1 MAENQ
6 NGRNVAEQGASC
18 EGHMCPHPGRG
29 HGDGGSAGGSV
40 GHAAGRGSR
49 NMIVVP
55 CYCSMLLFPDMVKA
69 NYRLHCIADWHV
81 YPYELERAQ
90 GNENRNPCWRQRECL
105 SRQAGMRLRILFS
118 NSNLLRVWETTE
130 R

>member
-1 MAENQ
+1 MT
-6 NGRNVAEQGASC
+6 
-18 EGHMCPHPGRG
+18 GHMCPHPGRG

-90 GNENRNPCWRQRECL
+90 GNENRNPCWRQRGVCHGRHASAYLIFE
-105 SRQAGMRLRILFS
+105 F
-118 NSNLLRVWETTE
+118 
-130 R
+130 

>member
-1 MAENQ
+1 
-6 NGRNVAEQGASC
+6 
-18 EGHMCPHPGRG
+18 
-29 HGDGGSAGGSV
+29 
-40 GHAAGRGSR
+40 
-49 NMIVVP
+49 MIVVP

-90 GNENRNPCWRQRECL
+90 GNENRNPCWRQRGVCH
-105 SRQAGMRLRILFS
+105 GMRLRILFS
-118 NSNLLRVWETTE
+118 NSNLFRMWETTE

>member
-1 MAENQ
+1 M
-6 NGRNVAEQGASC
+6 GKCVAEGASAHHD

-55 CYCSMLLFPDMVKA
+55 CYCSMLLFPDMVIA
-69 NYRLHCIADWHV
+69 NYRLLRIGIV
-81 YPYELERAQ
+81 YPYELERA
-90 GNENRNPCWRQRECL
+90 RRET
-105 SRQAGMRLRILFS
+105 RTATHAGDREVFVSAFRIIFEF
-118 NSNLLRVWETTE
+118 NM
-130 R
+130 